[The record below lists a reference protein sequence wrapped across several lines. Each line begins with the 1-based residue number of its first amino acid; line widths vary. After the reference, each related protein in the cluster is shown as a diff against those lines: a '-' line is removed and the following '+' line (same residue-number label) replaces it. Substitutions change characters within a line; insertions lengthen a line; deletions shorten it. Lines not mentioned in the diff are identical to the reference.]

1 MSKKKKK
8 FKRHPFRNA
17 TPVKPTHARNAA
29 PRAPRNQP
37 VEDDTPLKRLAYTA
51 SGAAG
56 TALAGAFLAHE
67 GWSPKTIAT
76 ALGAVGAG
84 LAWKGDEAGI
94 RSVGA
99 GAMSAAGA
107 QLALMIIDERDRK
120 AAAAKPS
127 SVPAAKRQADADAL
141 PPGAL
146 EAALARAQA
155 RLALNEGELAQ

>member
-1 MSKKKKK
+1 MSKKKKGK
-8 FKRHPFRNA
+8 KQKHPFRNA
-17 TPVKPTHARNAA
+17 APVRL
-29 PRAPRNQP
+29 PRAPRNRA
-37 VEDDTPLKRLAYTA
+37 EADETPLKRLAYTA
-51 SGAAG
+51 GGAAG

-84 LAWKGDEAGI
+84 LAWKGDEPGI

-107 QLALMIIDERDRK
+107 QLALMVIDDRDRK
-120 AAAAKPS
+120 AAAASAPS
-127 SVPAAKRQADADAL
+127 TALAKRQADADGL

-155 RLALNEGELAQ
+155 RLAISDGELAA